1 MVRVRAFSV
10 MWVQVK
16 FCDQVQTAWLN
27 NNTLETLEKENEIFI
42 EVRYQLLTG
51 VITFQA
57 VIYGLSEDI
66 V

>member
-1 MVRVRAFSV
+1 M
-10 MWVQVK
+10 K
-16 FCDQVQTAWLN
+16 FCYQVQTAWLN
-27 NNTLETLEKENEIFI
+27 KNILETLEKENEIFI
-42 EVRYQLLTG
+42 EVWYQLLTG

>member
-1 MVRVRAFSV
+1 MVRVRAFLV
-10 MWVQVK
+10 MWVYITDVS
-16 FCDQVQTAWLN
+16 VQTAWLN
-27 NNTLETLEKENEIFI
+27 KNTLETLEKENEIFI

>member
-1 MVRVRAFSV
+1 

-16 FCDQVQTAWLN
+16 FCDKVQTAWLN
-27 NNTLETLEKENEIFI
+27 KNILETLEKENEIFI